1 MQKVVLALVLL
12 GLMTIASAAPLLNAH
27 APGRIPDSYMVVFHP
42 NTSVTDRD
50 YHVNQIRQRMRMRNT
65 EVDEDIINV
74 FAIEDVIGYSAKLA
88 KVTLFEELSNP
99 MVKHVEVDQYVHLV
113 DDAKTEDD
121 DTITQTGA
129 TWGINRVCQRKLN
142 LDTKYT
148 YFASA
153 GYGVDAY
160 VIDTGIFVT
169 HGEFNDGRAIWGK
182 SFIPEESM
190 NDLNGHGTH
199 VAGTIGGRIYGVAK
213 KCTLIAV
220 KVLNGAGSGSWT
232 GVIGGIDYTTASF
245 KSRGRKAVA
254 NMSLGGGASPTVD
267 AAVESSIKA
276 GVTYSIAAGN
286 SNANA
291 CNYSPARVRAALT
304 IGATTNTDT
313 RASFSNFGV
322 CVDMFAPGNAITSAW
337 IGTISSTNTISGTSM
352 AAPHVAGVVALH
364 LGHDIQ
370 LTTPNEVEIFML
382 SVATEDIVKSP
393 GAGSPNLFVFS
404 PTSDDPN
411 TK

>member
-1 MQKVVLALVLL
+1 MQKLILIQVLL
-12 GLMTIASAAPLLNAH
+12 SLLAIASAAPLLNAH
-27 APGRIPDSYMVVFHP
+27 APNRIPNSYMVALHP
-42 NTSVTDRD
+42 NATIAERD
-50 YHVNQIRQRMRMRNT
+50 SHINQIRQRMRMRNT
-65 EVDEDIINV
+65 EVDEKIINV
-74 FAIEDVIGYSAKLA
+74 FAIGNLIGYSATLSRM
-88 KVTLFEELSNP
+88 TLFEVMSDPLIR
-99 MVKHVEVDQYVHLV
+99 HVEADQTVHLV
-113 DDAKTEDD
+113 QDE
-121 DTITQTGA
+121 TITQTGA
-129 TWGINRVCQRKLN
+129 TWGITRVSQRKLN
-142 LDTKYT
+142 LDGKYT

-160 VIDTGIFVT
+160 IIDTGIYLN
-169 HGEFNDGRAIWGK
+169 HSEFEGRAVLGK
-182 SFIPEESM
+182 NFIPEESA

-199 VAGTIGGRIYGVAK
+199 VAGTIGGRTYGVAK
-213 KCTLIAV
+213 KTTLIAV
-220 KVLNGAGSGSWT
+220 KVLNGAGSGSWA
-232 GVIGGIDYTTASF
+232 GVIGGVDFTTAHF

-267 AAVESSIKA
+267 FAVEQSIAA

-313 RASFSNFGV
+313 RAVFSNYGV
-322 CVDMFAPGNAITSAW
+322 CVDLFAPGNAITSAW
-337 IGTISSTNTISGTSM
+337 IGTITATNTISGTSM

-370 LTTPNEVEIFML
+370 LTNPNEVEIFML
-382 SVATEDIVKSP
+382 SVATEDAVKSP
-393 GAGSPNLFVFS
+393 GAGSPNLLVFS
-404 PTSDDPN
+404 PTSDDPQL